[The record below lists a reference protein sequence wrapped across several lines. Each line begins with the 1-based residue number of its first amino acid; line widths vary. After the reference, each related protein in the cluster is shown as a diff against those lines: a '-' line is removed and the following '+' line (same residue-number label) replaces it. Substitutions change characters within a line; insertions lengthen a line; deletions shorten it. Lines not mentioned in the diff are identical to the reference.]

1 MYAAYKLKRRG
12 LDVCV
17 YEKSRR
23 LGGRIGTVRFAGR
36 DVPTGAGIGRGKD
49 ALLRALCDEL
59 GVGVKEFTTQFK
71 YRLPRGM
78 EDVDI
83 MRTVRVL
90 RAHAGDRETFRQLGT
105 RVLGKSTYRAFVV
118 KTGYSDY
125 EDADAR
131 DTLYNYGFEDTVP
144 GYTALSINWADL
156 IGRLGK
162 ALDGNVRLGSP
173 KRDVG
178 CAVTIVATDIDAARK
193 VTGRSLRGVEAQP
206 FVRLYFLCDKDLDCG
221 YTVCGGRFQKIIQ
234 IGAGSTEG
242 PAPGSTEGPAPGPA
256 PGSTAGTV
264 YMIYCDNA
272 TARRITRSRDVRRYI
287 ERGVAEIFGAR
298 VTVAEYKV
306 IYWERG
312 THYFTPLEEK
322 YGTRK
327 QHIAD
332 LQRPTSQMREVYV
345 VGEAVSAHQGWC
357 EGALESVENVLS
369 EIVADSGA
377 RRKKNK
383 IEA

>member
-1 MYAAYKLKRRG
+1 MRGFVEMEKIDVVGGGIAGLYAAYKLKRRG

-49 ALLRALCDEL
+49 VLLRALCDEL
-59 GVGVKEFTTQFK
+59 GVPVKEFTTQFK

-83 MRTVRVL
+83 MRTVRLL

-144 GYTALSINWADL
+144 GYTALSINWAGL

-162 ALDGNVRLGSP
+162 ALEGNVRLGSP

-178 CAVTIVATDIDAARK
+178 RAVTIVATDIDAARK
-193 VTGRSLRGVEAQP
+193 VTGRSLRGVEGQP

-221 YTVCGGRFQKIIQ
+221 YTVCGGRFQKILQ
-234 IGAGSTEG
+234 IGPGTTEG
-242 PAPGSTEGPAPGPA
+242 QAPGPA
-256 PGSTAGTV
+256 PGSTDGPTSGTV
-264 YMIYCDNA
+264 YMLYCDNA
-272 TARRITRSRDVRRYI
+272 TARRVARSRDVRRYI

-298 VTVAEYKV
+298 VTVAEYKM

-312 THYFTPLEEK
+312 THYFTPLGEK
-322 YGTRK
+322 YGMRK
-327 QHIAD
+327 QHIAH
-332 LQRPTSQMREVYV
+332 LQRPKRGVFV

-357 EGALESVENVLS
+357 EGALESVENILS
-369 EIVADSGA
+369 EIT
-377 RRKKNK
+377 
-383 IEA
+383 

>member
-1 MYAAYKLKRRG
+1 
-12 LDVCV
+12 
-17 YEKSRR
+17 
-23 LGGRIGTVRFAGR
+23 
-36 DVPTGAGIGRGKD
+36 
-49 ALLRALCDEL
+49 
-59 GVGVKEFTTQFK
+59 
-71 YRLPRGM
+71 M

-83 MRTVRVL
+83 MRTVRLL

-105 RVLGKSTYRAFVV
+105 RVLGESTYRAFVV

-131 DTLYNYGFEDTVP
+131 YTLYNYGFEDTVP

-162 ALDGNVRLGSP
+162 ALEGNVRLGSP

-178 CAVTIVATDIDAARK
+178 RAVTIVATDIDAARK

-221 YTVCGGRFQKIIQ
+221 YTVCGGRFQKILQ
-234 IGAGSTEG
+234 IG
-242 PAPGSTEGPAPGPA
+242 PGTTEGPAPGPA

-287 ERGVAEIFGAR
+287 ERGVAEIFGAQ
-298 VTVAEYKV
+298 VTVAEYKM

-312 THYFTPLEEK
+312 THYFTPLDEK
-322 YGTRK
+322 YRTRK
-327 QHIAD
+327 QHIAE
-332 LQRPTSQMREVYV
+332 LQRPTREVYV
-345 VGEAVSAHQGWC
+345 VGEAVSAQQGWC

-369 EIVADSGA
+369 EIAADSGA
-377 RRKKNK
+377 RGKK
-383 IEA
+383 II